1 MRAGPAEEDKMDEM
15 LQTLN
20 KLCSFRSVT
29 QHSDDPALPYGEE
42 TNKAFRF
49 MLETCKGFGFRTV
62 NMDERMG
69 YAEIG
74 EGEEIFG
81 ILAHLDV
88 VPVGSGWKYEPFA
101 ATVADDGYIYGRG
114 VIDDKGPAVA
124 SVYAMKDV
132 LESGRKINKRIRII
146 FGQTEEKGPWT
157 DMEYYK
163 EHEELPTMGITPDA
177 DFPAL
182 YGEKGIMH
190 FTLSMPVEKAGFI
203 SVSGGQASN
212 MVADEAR
219 GSVNC
224 GGVVRDFFEQG
235 KASHGSTPQYGK
247 NAISMLMAEV
257 GDATDRCGMANFYN
271 KYIAFDIH
279 GERFNLDLSD
289 EESGRLT
296 MNVGK
301 IEMND
306 RTVDLRMDIRYPVT
320 FSSEEIIP
328 NIKAVAKAE
337 GLEFTLEEDKAPIYM
352 DRNGKL
358 ITELVKV
365 YQDVTGRNDEAKVI
379 GGGTY
384 ARAMPNIVAFG
395 PMIPGREC
403 TEHQPNERILLE
415 DYLLLRKVYGEALK
429 RICTE

>member
-1 MRAGPAEEDKMDEM
+1 MNEM

-20 KLCSFRSVT
+20 TLCSFKSVT
-29 QHSDDPALPYGEE
+29 ARTNDPEHPYGEE
-42 TNKAFRF
+42 TNKALKF
-49 MLETCKGFGFRTV
+49 MLDTCNGFGFRTV
-62 NMDERMG
+62 NLDNQIG

-74 EGEEIFG
+74 EGEELFG

-88 VPVGSGWKYEPFA
+88 VPVGSGWTYDPFA

-114 VIDDKGPAVA
+114 VVDDKGPAVA

-132 LESGRKINKRIRII
+132 LVSGRKLNKRIRII
-146 FGQTEEKGPWT
+146 FGQTEEKGPWS
-157 DMEYYK
+157 DMDYYK
-163 EHEELPTMGITPDA
+163 EHEEIPTMGITPDA

-190 FTLSMPVEKAGFI
+190 FTLSMPKDKAGFI
-203 SVSGGQASN
+203 SVSGGQAAN
-212 MVADEAR
+212 MVADEAK
-219 GSVNC
+219 GSVRC
-224 GGVVRDFFEQG
+224 GKIVRDFYEQG
-235 KASHGSTPQYGK
+235 KASHGSTPQDGK

-257 GDATDRCGMANFYN
+257 GDATDGCGMAKFYN
-271 KYIAFDIH
+271 KYIAFDVH
-279 GERFNLDLSD
+279 GERFGLDFSD

-296 MNVGK
+296 LNVGK
-301 IEMND
+301 IEMTED
-306 RTVDLRMDIRYPVT
+306 TVDLKMDIRYPVT
-320 FSSEEIIP
+320 FRSEEVIS
-328 NIKAVAKAE
+328 KLEAVAKAE
-337 GLEFTLEEDKAPIYM
+337 GLTFTLEEDKAPIYM
-352 DRNGKL
+352 DKNGPL

-365 YQDVTGRNDEAKVI
+365 YKDITGLDDEAQVI

-403 TEHQPNERILLE
+403 TEHQKNERILLD

>member
-1 MRAGPAEEDKMDEM
+1 MNEM
-15 LQTLN
+15 LQTLD

-29 QHSDDPALPYGEE
+29 ERTDDPGHPYGEE
-42 TNKAFRF
+42 ANKALKF
-49 MLETCKGFGFRTV
+49 MLETCEGFGFRTK
-62 NMDERMG
+62 NLDNQLG

-74 EGEEIFG
+74 EGEELFG

-88 VPVGSGWKYEPFA
+88 VPVGNGWKHDPFR
-101 ATVADDGYIYGRG
+101 ATADEDGYIYGRG
-114 VIDDKGPAVA
+114 VVDDKGPAVA
-124 SVYAMKDV
+124 SVYAMKD
-132 LESGRKINKRIRII
+132 LLDSGRKFTKRIRII

-190 FTLSMPVEKAGFI
+190 FTLSMPKDKAGFI
-203 SVSGGQASN
+203 SVSGGQAAN
-212 MVADEAR
+212 MVADEASGR
-219 GSVNC
+219 VRCEN
-224 GGVVRDFFEQG
+224 VVRDFFEQG
-235 KASHGSTPQYGK
+235 KASHGSTPQDGK
-247 NAISMLMAEV
+247 NAISMFMAEV
-257 GDATDRCGMANFYN
+257 GDATDKCGMANFYN
-271 KYIAFDIH
+271 KYIAFDVH
-279 GERFNLDLSD
+279 GERFGLDYSD

-301 IEMND
+301 IEMTED
-306 RTVDLRMDIRYPVT
+306 TVDLKMDIRYPVT
-320 FSSEEIIP
+320 FSPEDVTSKLE
-328 NIKAVAKAE
+328 AVARAE
-337 GLEFTLEEDKAPIYM
+337 GLTFTLEENKAPVYM
-352 DRNGKL
+352 DKNGPL

-365 YQDVTGRNDEAKVI
+365 YKDITGRDDEARVI

-403 TEHQPNERILLE
+403 TEHQKNERILLE

>member
-1 MRAGPAEEDKMDEM
+1 MDEM
-15 LQTLN
+15 LVTLN

-29 QHSDDPALPYGEE
+29 EKRDDPEYPYGEE
-42 TNKAFRF
+42 TRKALEF

-62 NMDERMG
+62 NLDNQIG

-74 EGEEIFG
+74 EGDEIFG

-88 VPVGSGWKYEPFA
+88 VPVGAGWAHEPFA

-124 SVYAMKDV
+124 SVYAMKDL
-132 LESGRKINKRIRII
+132 LESGRKFTKRIRII

-157 DMEYYK
+157 DMDYYK
-163 EHEELPTMGITPDA
+163 AHCEMPAMGITPDA

-182 YGEKGIMH
+182 YGEKGIFH
-190 FTLSMPVEKAGFI
+190 FTLSMPIKKAGFI

-212 MVADEAR
+212 MVADEAK

-224 GGVVRDFFEQG
+224 GGVVRDFYEQG
-235 KASHGSTPQYGK
+235 KASHGSTPQDGK

-257 GDATDRCGMANFYN
+257 GDATDKCGIANFYN
-271 KYIAFDIH
+271 KYIGFDVH
-279 GERFNLDLSD
+279 GERFNLDYSD

-296 MNVGK
+296 LNVGK
-301 IEMND
+301 IEMTEE
-306 RTVDLRMDIRYPVT
+306 TVDLKMDIRYPVT
-320 FSSEEIIP
+320 MQFNDIVAKID
-328 NIKAVAKAE
+328 AVIKAE
-337 GLEFTLEEDKAPIYM
+337 GLEMTIEENKAPIYM
-352 DRNGKL
+352 DKNGEL

-365 YQDVTGRNDEAKVI
+365 YQDITGLKDEAQVI

-403 TEHQPNERILLE
+403 TEHQKNERILLD

>member
-1 MRAGPAEEDKMDEM
+1 MKMNEM

-20 KLCSFRSVT
+20 TLCSFRSVT
-29 QHSDDPALPYGEE
+29 ERTNDPEHPYGEE
-42 TNKAFRF
+42 TNKALKF
-49 MLETCKGFGFRTV
+49 MLDTCKGFGFRTV
-62 NMDERMG
+62 NLDNQLG

-88 VPVGSGWKYEPFA
+88 VPVGSGWDHEPFA
-101 ATVADDGYIYGRG
+101 ATVSDDGYIYGRG
-114 VIDDKGPAVA
+114 VVDDKGPAVA

-132 LESGRKINKRIRII
+132 LDSGCKFTKRIRII
-146 FGQTEEKGPWT
+146 FGQTEEKGPWS
-157 DMEYYK
+157 DMDYYK
-163 EHEELPTMGITPDA
+163 EHEELPAMGITPDA

-190 FTLSMPVEKAGFI
+190 FTLSMPKDKAGFI

-212 MVADEAR
+212 MVADEAK
-219 GSVNC
+219 GSVKCYNI
-224 GGVVRDFFEQG
+224 VRDFYEQG
-235 KASHGSTPQYGK
+235 KASHGSTPQDGK

-257 GDATDRCGMANFYN
+257 GDATDKCGMANFYN
-271 KYIAFDIH
+271 KYIAFDVH
-279 GERFNLDLSD
+279 GERLGLDLSD

-296 MNVGK
+296 LNVGK
-301 IEMND
+301 IEMTD
-306 RTVDLRMDIRYPVT
+306 DTVDLRMDIRYPVT
-320 FSSEEIIP
+320 FSSEVIIS
-328 NIKAVAKAE
+328 KLEAVAKAE
-337 GLEFTLEEDKAPIYM
+337 GLTFILEEDKAPIYM
-352 DRNGKL
+352 DKNGPL

-365 YQDVTGRNDEAKVI
+365 YKDITGRDDEARVI

-403 TEHQPNERILLE
+403 TEHQRNERILLD
-415 DYLLLRKVYGEALK
+415 DYLLLRKVYGEAFK

>member
-1 MRAGPAEEDKMDEM
+1 MNEM

-20 KLCSFRSVT
+20 QLCSFKSVT
-29 QHSDDPALPYGEE
+29 ARTDDPEHPYGEE
-42 TNKAFRF
+42 TNKALKF
-49 MLETCKGFGFRTV
+49 MLDTCKGFGFRTV
-62 NMDERMG
+62 NLDNRIG

-74 EGEEIFG
+74 EGEELFG

-88 VPVGSGWKYEPFA
+88 VPVGSGWAHDPFA

-114 VIDDKGPAVA
+114 VVDDKGPAVA
-124 SVYAMKDV
+124 SVYAMKD
-132 LESGRKINKRIRII
+132 LLDSGRKFTKRIRII

-190 FTLSMPVEKAGFI
+190 FTLSMPKDKAGFI
-203 SVSGGQASN
+203 SVSGGQAAN
-212 MVADEAR
+212 MVADEAK
-219 GSVNC
+219 GSVKC
-224 GGVVRDFFEQG
+224 GKIVRDFYEQG
-235 KASHGSTPQYGK
+235 KASHGSTPQDGK

-257 GDATDRCGMANFYN
+257 GDATDSCGMANFYN
-271 KYIAFDIH
+271 KYIAFDVH
-279 GERFNLDLSD
+279 GERFGLDFSD

-296 MNVGK
+296 LNVGK
-301 IEMND
+301 IEMTED
-306 RTVDLRMDIRYPVT
+306 TVDLKMDIRYPVT
-320 FSSEEIIP
+320 FSSEEVIS
-328 NIKAVAKAE
+328 KLEAVAKAE
-337 GLEFTLEEDKAPIYM
+337 GLTFTLEEDKAPVYM
-352 DRNGKL
+352 DKNGPL

-365 YQDVTGRNDEAKVI
+365 YKDITERDDEAQVI

-395 PMIPGREC
+395 PMLPGREC
-403 TEHQPNERILLE
+403 TEHQKNERILLD

>member
-1 MRAGPAEEDKMDEM
+1 MNDMF
-15 LQTLN
+15 QTLN
-20 KLCSFRSVT
+20 KLCSFKSVT
-29 QHSDDPALPYGEE
+29 QRTDDPAFPYGEE
-42 TNKAFRF
+42 ANKALKF
-49 MLETCKGFGFRTV
+49 MLDTCKGFGFRTV
-62 NMDERMG
+62 NLDNQLG

-74 EGEEIFG
+74 EGDELFG

-88 VPVGSGWKYEPFA
+88 VPVGSGWDHEPFA

-114 VIDDKGPAVA
+114 VVDDKGPAVA

-132 LESGRKINKRIRII
+132 LESGRKFNKRIRII
-146 FGQTEEKGPWT
+146 FGQTEEKGPWS

-163 EHEELPTMGITPDA
+163 AHEELPTMGITPDA

-182 YGEKGIMH
+182 YGEKGIFH
-190 FTLSMPVEKAGFI
+190 FTLSMPKDKAGFI
-203 SVSGGQASN
+203 SVSGGQAAN
-212 MVADEAR
+212 MVADEAS

-224 GGVVRDFFEQG
+224 GGVVRDFYEQG
-235 KASHGSTPQYGK
+235 KSAHGSTPQDGK

-257 GDATDRCGMANFYN
+257 GDATDKCGMANFYN
-271 KYIAFDIH
+271 KYIGFEVH
-279 GERFNLDLSD
+279 GESFGLDYTD

-301 IEMND
+301 IQMTED
-306 RTVDLRMDIRYPVT
+306 TVDLLMDIRYPVT
-320 FSSEEIIP
+320 MQFNDIIAKIDAV
-328 NIKAVAKAE
+328 IKDE
-337 GLEFTLEEDKAPIYM
+337 GLELTISENKAPIYM
-352 DRNGKL
+352 DKNSEL
-358 ITELVKV
+358 ITKLVEV
-365 YQDVTGRNDEAKVI
+365 YRDITGRDDEPRVI

-403 TEHQPNERILLE
+403 TEHQRNERILLE
-415 DYLLLRKVYGEALK
+415 DYLLLREVYGEAFK

>member
-1 MRAGPAEEDKMDEM
+1 MNEM

-20 KLCSFRSVT
+20 ELCSFKSVT
-29 QHSDDPALPYGEE
+29 ARTDDPEHPYGEE
-42 TNKAFRF
+42 TNKALKY
-49 MLETCKGFGFRTV
+49 MLDTCKGFGFRTV
-62 NMDERMG
+62 NLDNQIG

-74 EGEEIFG
+74 EGEELFG

-88 VPVGSGWKYEPFA
+88 VPVGSGWAHDPFA

-114 VIDDKGPAVA
+114 VVDDKGPAVA
-124 SVYAMKDV
+124 SVYAMKD
-132 LESGRKINKRIRII
+132 LLDSGRKFTKRIRII

-163 EHEELPTMGITPDA
+163 EHEELPAMGITPDA

-190 FTLSMPVEKAGFI
+190 FTLSMPKDKAGFI
-203 SVSGGQASN
+203 SVSGGQAAN
-212 MVADEAR
+212 MVADEAK
-219 GSVNC
+219 GSVKC
-224 GGVVRDFFEQG
+224 GKIVRDFYEQG
-235 KASHGSTPQYGK
+235 KASHGSNPQDGK

-257 GDATDRCGMANFYN
+257 GDATDSCGMAKFYN
-271 KYIAFDIH
+271 KYIAFDVH
-279 GERFNLDLSD
+279 GERFGLDFSD

-296 MNVGK
+296 LNVGK
-301 IEMND
+301 IEMTED
-306 RTVDLRMDIRYPVT
+306 TVDLKMDIRYPVT
-320 FSSEEIIP
+320 FKSEEVIS
-328 NIKAVAKAE
+328 KLEAVAKAE
-337 GLEFTLEEDKAPIYM
+337 GLTFTLEEDKAPVYM
-352 DRNGKL
+352 DKNGPL

-365 YQDVTGRNDEAKVI
+365 YKDITGRDDEAQVI

-395 PMIPGREC
+395 PMLPGREC
-403 TEHQPNERILLE
+403 TEHQKNERILLD

>member
-1 MRAGPAEEDKMDEM
+1 MKMNEM

-20 KLCSFRSVT
+20 TLCSFRSVT
-29 QHSDDPALPYGEE
+29 ERTNDPEHPYGEE
-42 TNKAFRF
+42 TNKALKF
-49 MLETCKGFGFRTV
+49 MLDTCKGFGFRTV
-62 NMDERMG
+62 NLDNQLG

-88 VPVGSGWKYEPFA
+88 VPVGSGWDHEPFA
-101 ATVADDGYIYGRG
+101 ATVSDDGYIYGRG
-114 VIDDKGPAVA
+114 VVDDKGPAVA

-132 LESGRKINKRIRII
+132 LDSGCKFTKRIRII
-146 FGQTEEKGPWT
+146 FGQTEEKGPWL
-157 DMEYYK
+157 DMDYYK
-163 EHEELPTMGITPDA
+163 EHEELPAMGITPDA

-190 FTLSMPVEKAGFI
+190 FTLSMPKDKAGFI

-212 MVADEAR
+212 MVADEAK
-219 GSVNC
+219 GSVKCYNI
-224 GGVVRDFFEQG
+224 VRDFYEQG
-235 KASHGSTPQYGK
+235 KASHGSTPQDGK

-257 GDATDRCGMANFYN
+257 GDATDKCGMANFYN
-271 KYIAFDIH
+271 KYIAFDVH
-279 GERFNLDLSD
+279 GERLGLDLSD

-296 MNVGK
+296 LNVGK
-301 IEMND
+301 IEMTD
-306 RTVDLRMDIRYPVT
+306 DTVDLRMDIRYPVT
-320 FSSEEIIP
+320 FSSEVIIS
-328 NIKAVAKAE
+328 KLEAVAKAE
-337 GLEFTLEEDKAPIYM
+337 GLTFILEEDKAPIYM
-352 DRNGKL
+352 DKNGPL

-365 YQDVTGRNDEAKVI
+365 YKDITGRDDEARVI

-403 TEHQPNERILLE
+403 TEHQKNERILLD

>member
-1 MRAGPAEEDKMDEM
+1 MNEM
-15 LQTLN
+15 LQTLD

-29 QHSDDPALPYGEE
+29 ERTDDPGHPYGEE
-42 TNKAFRF
+42 ANKALKF
-49 MLETCKGFGFRTV
+49 MLETCEGFGFRTK
-62 NMDERMG
+62 NLDNQLG

-74 EGEEIFG
+74 EGEELFG

-88 VPVGSGWKYEPFA
+88 VPVGNGWKHDPFR
-101 ATVADDGYIYGRG
+101 ATADEDGYIYGRG
-114 VIDDKGPAVA
+114 VVDDKGPAVA
-124 SVYAMKDV
+124 SVYAMKD
-132 LESGRKINKRIRII
+132 LLDSGRKFTKRIRII

-163 EHEELPTMGITPDA
+163 EHEELPAMGITPDA

-190 FTLSMPVEKAGFI
+190 FTLSMPKDKAGFI
-203 SVSGGQASN
+203 SVSGGQAAN
-212 MVADEAR
+212 MVADEASGR
-219 GSVNC
+219 VRCEN
-224 GGVVRDFFEQG
+224 VVRDFFEQG
-235 KASHGSTPQYGK
+235 KASHGSTPQDGK

-257 GDATDRCGMANFYN
+257 GDATDKCGMANFYN
-271 KYIAFDIH
+271 KYIAFDVH
-279 GERFNLDLSD
+279 GERFGLDYSD

-301 IEMND
+301 IEMTED
-306 RTVDLRMDIRYPVT
+306 TVDLKMDIRYPVT
-320 FSSEEIIP
+320 FSPEDVTSKLE
-328 NIKAVAKAE
+328 AVARAE
-337 GLEFTLEEDKAPIYM
+337 GLTFTLEENKAPVYM
-352 DRNGKL
+352 DKNGPL

-365 YQDVTGRNDEAKVI
+365 YKDITGRDDEARVI

-403 TEHQPNERILLE
+403 TEHQKNERILLE
-415 DYLLLRKVYGEALK
+415 DYLLLREVYGEALK

>member
-1 MRAGPAEEDKMDEM
+1 MNEM

-20 KLCSFRSVT
+20 TLCSFKSVT
-29 QHSDDPALPYGEE
+29 ERTNDPAHPYGEE
-42 TNKAFRF
+42 TNKALKF
-49 MLETCKGFGFRTV
+49 MLDTCKGFGFRTV
-62 NMDERMG
+62 NLDNQLG

-74 EGEEIFG
+74 EGEELFG

-88 VPVGSGWKYEPFA
+88 VPVGSGWDHDPFS
-101 ATVADDGYIYGRG
+101 ATVCDDGYIYGRG
-114 VIDDKGPAVA
+114 VVDDKGPAVA

-132 LESGRKINKRIRII
+132 LESGRKFTKRIRII
-146 FGQTEEKGPWT
+146 FGQTEEKGPWS
-157 DMEYYK
+157 DMDYYK

-190 FTLSMPVEKAGFI
+190 FTLSMPKDKAGFI

-212 MVADEAR
+212 MVADEAK
-219 GSVNC
+219 GSVKC
-224 GGVVRDFFEQG
+224 GNSVRDFYEQG
-235 KASHGSTPQYGK
+235 KASHGSSPQEGK

-257 GDATDRCGMANFYN
+257 GDATDDCGMANFYN
-271 KYIAFDIH
+271 KYIAFDVH
-279 GERFNLDLSD
+279 GERFGLDFLD

-296 MNVGK
+296 LNVGK
-301 IEMND
+301 IEMTED
-306 RTVDLRMDIRYPVT
+306 TVDLKMDIRYPVT
-320 FSSEEIIP
+320 FKSEEVIS
-328 NIKAVAKAE
+328 KLEAVAKAE
-337 GLEFTLEEDKAPIYM
+337 GLTFILEEDKAPIYM
-352 DRNGKL
+352 DKNGPL

-365 YQDVTGRNDEAKVI
+365 YRDITGLDDEARVI

-403 TEHQPNERILLE
+403 TEHQRNERILLD
-415 DYLLLRKVYGEALK
+415 DYLLLRKVYGEAFK

>member
-1 MRAGPAEEDKMDEM
+1 MNEM
-15 LQTLN
+15 LQTLDR
-20 KLCSFRSVT
+20 LCSFRSVT
-29 QHSDDPALPYGEE
+29 TRTDDPAIPYGEE
-42 TNKAFRF
+42 TNKALRF
-49 MLETCKGFGFRTV
+49 MLDTCEGFGFRTV
-62 NMDERMG
+62 NLDNQLG

-74 EGEEIFG
+74 EGDEIFG

-88 VPVGSGWKYEPFA
+88 VPVGSGWIHDPFR

-132 LESGRKINKRIRII
+132 LESGRKFNKRIRII

-163 EHEELPTMGITPDA
+163 THEELPAMGITPDA

-182 YGEKGIMH
+182 YGEKGIFH
-190 FTLSMPVEKAGFI
+190 FTLSMPKKKAGFI

-212 MVADEAR
+212 MVADEAK

-224 GGVVRDFFEQG
+224 SGVVRDFYEQG
-235 KASHGSTPQYGK
+235 ISAHGSMPEEGK

-257 GDATDRCGMANFYN
+257 GAATDKCGMANFYN
-271 KYIAFDIH
+271 KYIAFDVH
-279 GERFNLDLSD
+279 GEKFGLDYTD

-301 IEMND
+301 IEMTD
-306 RTVDLRMDIRYPVT
+306 ETVDLHMDIRYPVT
-320 FSSEEIIP
+320 MKFDDIVNRIDEVIRE
-328 NIKAVAKAE
+328 E
-337 GLEFTLEEDKAPIYM
+337 GLELTISENKAPIYM
-352 DRNGKL
+352 DKNGEL
-358 ITELVKV
+358 ITKLVEV
-365 YQDVTGRNDEAKVI
+365 YQEITGRDDQATVI

-384 ARAMPNIVAFG
+384 ARAMSNIVAFG

-403 TEHQPNERILLE
+403 TEHQKNERILLD
-415 DYLLLRKVYGEALK
+415 DYLLLRKIYGEALK

>member
-1 MRAGPAEEDKMDEM
+1 MDEM

-20 KLCSFRSVT
+20 ALCSFRSVT
-29 QHSDDPALPYGEE
+29 EKCDDPDHPYGEE
-42 TNKAFRF
+42 TNKALKF
-49 MLETCKGFGFRTV
+49 MLKTCEDFGFRTV
-62 NMDERMG
+62 NMDNQIG

-74 EGEEIFG
+74 EGEDIFG

-88 VPVGSGWKYEPFA
+88 VPAGSGWDHEPFA
-101 ATVADDGYIYGRG
+101 ATATDDGYIYGRG

-124 SVYAMKDV
+124 AVYAMKDV
-132 LESGRKINKRIRII
+132 LESGRKLNKRIRII

-157 DMEYYK
+157 DMDYYK
-163 EHEELPTMGITPDA
+163 EREEMPAMGITPDA

-203 SVSGGQASN
+203 TVSGGQASN
-212 MVADEAR
+212 MVADEAKGAVR
-219 GSVNC
+219 C
-224 GGVVRDFFEQG
+224 EGVVRDFYEQG
-235 KASHGSTPQYGK
+235 RASHGSTPQDGK

-257 GDATDRCGMANFYN
+257 GYATEKCGMANFYN
-271 KYIAFDIH
+271 KYIGFNVYGEGFGLDI
-279 GERFNLDLSD
+279 SD

-306 RTVDLRMDIRYPVT
+306 ESVVLSMDIRYPVT
-320 FSSEEIIP
+320 VDSHDVIARIE
-328 NIKAVAKAE
+328 AVAEAE
-337 GLEFTLEEDKAPIYM
+337 GLEFILEEDKKPIYM
-352 DRNGKL
+352 DKNGPL

-365 YQDVTGRNDEAKVI
+365 YKDMTGLDDEARVI

-403 TEHQPNERILLE
+403 TEHQKNERILLD
-415 DYLLLRKVYGEALK
+415 DYMLLRPIYREALM